1 MDQDR
6 IRVLS
11 VDDHALLREG
21 IAAIINHQS
30 DMVLVSQ
37 ACGGREAIQQY
48 REHRP
53 DVTLMDLR
61 MPDLSGIDALLAIR
75 AEFPEARIIMLTTF
89 EGDEEVRRALEA
101 GARAYLLKSM
111 PHKDLVDAIRRVH
124 TGKKSIPPVIAT

>member
-1 MDQDR
+1 MSGPVMNRNR

-37 ACGGREAIQQY
+37 ASGGREAIRQY

-61 MPDLSGIDALLAIR
+61 MPDLSGIDAMLAIR
-75 AEFPEARIIMLTTF
+75 AEFPEARIIILTTF
-89 EGDEEVRRALEA
+89 EGDAEVRRALEA
-101 GARAYLLKSM
+101 GARAYLLKSN
-111 PHKDLVDAIRRVH
+111 PPSQLVQAIRQVH
-124 TGKKSIPPVIAT
+124 AGET

>member
-37 ACGGREAIQQY
+37 ASGGREAIQQ
-48 REHRP
+48 
-53 DVTLMDLR
+53 
-61 MPDLSGIDALLAIR
+61 
-75 AEFPEARIIMLTTF
+75 
-89 EGDEEVRRALEA
+89 
-101 GARAYLLKSM
+101 
-111 PHKDLVDAIRRVH
+111 
-124 TGKKSIPPVIAT
+124 